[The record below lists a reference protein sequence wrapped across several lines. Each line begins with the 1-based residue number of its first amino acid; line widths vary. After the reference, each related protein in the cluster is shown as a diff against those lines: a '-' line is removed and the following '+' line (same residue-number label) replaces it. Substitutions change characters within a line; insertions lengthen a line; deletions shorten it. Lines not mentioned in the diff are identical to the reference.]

1 MADHHCHTTSM
12 EAFRAAKR
20 ARLQKASAA
29 AHHLC
34 DASQAIT
41 LHLLRPGATSL
52 ADRAAS
58 FHPEFTHQWFP
69 GTDEETEERI
79 KGYEQLSID
88 LFLRQA
94 ISLRD
99 SVPSA
104 LSTEGA
110 VAGQQG
116 SFSGLDDCSAA
127 RQS

>member
-1 MADHHCHTTSM
+1 M

-104 LSTEGA
+104 LSIEGA

-116 SFSGLDDCSAA
+116 SFSGLDDSSAA

>member
-1 MADHHCHTTSM
+1 M

-58 FHPEFTHQWFP
+58 FHPEFTHQGFP

-79 KGYEQLSID
+79 KGFEQLSID

-94 ISLRD
+94 ILMGAC
-99 SVPSA
+99 VPSM
-104 LSTEGA
+104 LSNEGA

-116 SFSGLDDCSAA
+116 SLSGHDGSSTA
-127 RQS
+127 RQG